1 MKISIRTLYMYAVS
15 FIGLFIVII
24 SFISLVNLGLKAAFF
39 KDSDFYPV
47 SSYEKML
54 EDGSNV
60 VVTEE
65 EQLKEQMEN
74 VSRQRKRDLSQ
85 AIAQILVGL
94 PVYLYH
100 WTIIKKDSEKRHED

>member
-1 MKISIRTLYMYAVS
+1 MYAVS

-54 EDGSNV
+54 EDGSTV
-60 VVTEE
+60 IVTEE
-65 EQLKEQMEN
+65 EQLKEQMGN
-74 VSRQRKRDLSQ
+74 VSRQRQRELSQ
-85 AIAQILVGL
+85 AVAQILVGL
-94 PVYLYH
+94 PVIFTIGVLLKK
-100 WTIIKKDSEKRHED
+100 IIKKEKKINNYLQVQ

>member
-24 SFISLVNLGLKAAFF
+24 SFISLVNLGLKVAFF
-39 KDSDFYPV
+39 KDSDIYMVYP
-47 SSYEKML
+47 YEKML
-54 EDGSNV
+54 EDGSTV
-60 VVTEE
+60 IVTEE

-74 VSRQRKRDLSQ
+74 VSRQRQRELSQ

-100 WTIIKKDSEKRHED
+100 WNIIKKDNKEGKED

>member
-54 EDGSNV
+54 EDGKYM
-60 VVTEE
+60 
-65 EQLKEQMEN
+65 L
-74 VSRQRKRDLSQ
+74 LSQ
-85 AIAQILVGL
+85 
-94 PVYLYH
+94 
-100 WTIIKKDSEKRHED
+100 RNN

>member
-1 MKISIRTLYMYAVS
+1 MYAVS
-15 FIGLFIVII
+15 FISLFIVII
-24 SFISLVNLGLKAAFF
+24 SFISLVNLGLKMVFF

-47 SSYEKML
+47 SSYETVL

-60 VVTEE
+60 VVTKE

-74 VSRQRKRDLSQ
+74 VSRQRQRELSQ
-85 AIAQILVGL
+85 AVAQILVGL

-100 WTIIKKDSEKRHED
+100 WNIIKKDSEKRHED